1 MYDIISNLISHT
13 WIRDYTNDQQYIYY
27 IAGTVIILFVV
38 WVFDI
43 FTQLVKAFRRGGDRK

>member
-1 MYDIISNLISHT
+1 MYDIIANLINHT

>member
-1 MYDIISNLISHT
+1 MYDIIRNLINHT
-13 WIRDYTNDQQYIYY
+13 WQSNYTSDQQYIYY

-43 FTQLVKAFRRGGDRK
+43 LTQLVKAFRRGGERK

>member
-1 MYDIISNLISHT
+1 MYDIIHNLINHT
-13 WIRDYTNDQQYIYY
+13 WQSNYTSDQQYIYY

-43 FTQLVKAFRRGGDRK
+43 FTQLVKAFRRGGERK